1 MCCQLVYLEP
11 ASSGKTFHR
20 KGHGGDAGVECYR
33 RRADGTEVGWQAKY
47 LFHWNDGLKAQL
59 DNSIRTALDKHPH
72 LVEYVVCLPFNLS
85 DSRTGKGKTAR
96 TKWDTWCT
104 KWEEFTA
111 TQQRHLTITL
121 WGKSELSARL
131 AREDPAYSGRLLY
144 WFGTEAVTSAWFNE
158 KFGTAR
164 ASLGSRYTPETN
176 VELPIR
182 QDFVAF
188 ARHPELQRQIDG
200 WLFRVTKKR
209 KRCRRCHTQDG
220 FGGSRNPF
228 RASGRGN
235 SCSDVFT

>member
-131 AREDPAYSGRLLY
+131 AREDPAYSGRFPIGSGPKL
-144 WFGTEAVTSAWFNE
+144 S
-158 KFGTAR
+158 R
-164 ASLGSRYTPETN
+164 QLGSTRSLNGKGVSGQPIHSRDKRRTPNSTG
-176 VELPIR
+176 L
-182 QDFVAF
+182 
-188 ARHPELQRQIDG
+188 
-200 WLFRVTKKR
+200 
-209 KRCRRCHTQDG
+209 CRLRPP
-220 FGGSRNPF
+220 S
-228 RASGRGN
+228 
-235 SCSDVFT
+235 